1 MLKSQFPIFQNN
13 PGLIYFDNGA
23 TTQKPQSV
31 IDAEVE
37 FYSKYNSNVH
47 RGLYPLSQKA
57 TDMYEE
63 ARHVAAEFI
72 NASPEEIIFTNGT
85 TDSTNAIATM
95 LQKSKLLNPKP
106 KILLTELEHHANI
119 IPWQQLENSEI
130 DWITLDENYQLKK
143 DYSDF
148 YVNPTTFYDLVST
161 TLVSNVTGTI
171 LPVQEINKTANRSY
185 TLVDAAQAV
194 AHIPIDVKALDVD
207 FLVFSGHKMFG
218 PTGIG
223 VLYAKKELLE
233 KFVPFRTGGGMIV
246 EVGRNSAT
254 WAEIPERFEAGTPN
268 IAGAVG
274 LGEAIKFINNIGF
287 DYIQSIENEL
297 RNYLFTKLSDIP
309 NIKIFHPSLDK
320 SAASV
325 ISFYIDGVHPH
336 DISEFL
342 GNSNICVRAGHH
354 CTHILHREVFKV
366 PATVRAS
373 LSIYNTK
380 EEIDVFVEKLKEVVK
395 IYKK

>member
-31 IDAEVE
+31 IDAEIE
-37 FYSKYNSNVH
+37 FYTKYNSNVH
-47 RGLYPLSQKA
+47 RGLYPLSQVA
-57 TDMYEE
+57 TDKYEE
-63 ARHVAAEFI
+63 ARGIVADFI
-72 NASPEEIIFTNGT
+72 NASPEEIIFTSGT
-85 TDSTNAIATM
+85 TDSTNAVATM

-119 IPWQQLENSEI
+119 IPWQQIEGVNLDYLSV
-130 DWITLDENYQLKK
+130 DENYEISIEGQK
-143 DYSDF
+143 DLEG
-148 YVNPTTFYDLVST
+148 YDVVSMS
-161 TLVSNVTGTI
+161 LISNVTGTI
-171 LPVQEINKTANRSY
+171 SQSFYNSLTCQRVN
-185 TLVDAAQAV
+185 TLTVLDAAQAV
-194 AHIPIDVKALDVD
+194 AHIPIDVKTLDVD
-207 FLVFSGHKMFG
+207 FLTFSGHKMFG

-223 VLYAKKELLE
+223 VLYVKRGILE
-233 KFVPFRTGGGMIV
+233 KLVPFRTGGGMIV
-246 EVGRNSAT
+246 EVGKNSAT

-268 IAGAVG
+268 IAGAIG
-274 LGEAIKFINNIGF
+274 LAESIKFINNIGF
-287 DYIQSIENEL
+287 DYIQSTENDL
-297 RNYLFTKLSDIP
+297 RNYLFAKLSDIP
-309 NIKIFHPSLDK
+309 SIKIFHPSLDK
-320 SAASV
+320 AAASV
-325 ISFYIDGVHPH
+325 ISFYIVGVHPH
-336 DISEFL
+336 DISESL

-380 EEIDVFVEKLKEVVK
+380 EEIDVFVEKLKEVVE